1 MPVFERKFFPK
12 GKTKIKSL
20 NSFVKTSQRRYKEDM
35 SKKLNWPELEK
46 VCLKQ
51 GFVKEDFIGLV
62 KDISPSSEQL
72 ASMIRGIKD
81 RDVFSAL
88 LESQKDNFNPEHRA
102 LIKERRGAQN
112 TAPVS

>member
-12 GKTKIKSL
+12 GKTKNPNR

-35 SKKLNWPELEK
+35 SKKLNWSELEK

-72 ASMIRGIKD
+72 ASMIRGISD

-88 LESQKDNFNPEHRA
+88 LESQNDNFSSEHRA
-102 LIKERRGAQN
+102 LIKERSKAH
-112 TAPVS
+112 